1 MSSSFRSAVRATFRL
16 AVAAAIVAFALS
28 ATPGAATAQ
37 IERNSADRS
46 QSESSA
52 APEARTAD
60 DEFSRQLN
68 ELKKTFADLSK
79 KIDDSAQS
87 MGRIGNAETARK
99 EIEELRAHVGALLG
113 AVADNGTVFE
123 LGNKALKRAEDKLKA
138 LDQETRYKPEDRQ
151 YLIERWRELKTGTEG
166 AIRELERAR
175 KDFADLLRTLQTNE
189 DFIDEL
195 LQVREHEKALEV
207 IHKLT
212 DGIKDASDKL
222 KKLLTTLK
230 SPGA

>member
-1 MSSSFRSAVRATFRL
+1 MSTVTAARRMPTLLSGALAATVL
-16 AVAAAIVAFALS
+16 LMAAVAPAS
-28 ATPGAATAQ
+28 AQNPT
-37 IERNSADRS
+37 ERPPADAS
-46 QSESSA
+46 PAE
-52 APEARTAD
+52 PRTAD
-60 DEFSRQLN
+60 DEFSRQLS

-79 KIDDSAQS
+79 KIDAGVQS
-87 MGRIGNAETARK
+87 VGRLDNAEAARK
-99 EIEELRAHVGALLG
+99 EIEDLRGHVATLLG
-113 AVADNGTVFE
+113 AVADNGTVVE
-123 LGNKALKRAEDKLKA
+123 LGNKALKRAEDKLRA

-175 KDFADLLRTLQTNE
+175 RDFADLLRTLQTNE

-195 LQVREHEKALEV
+195 LQIREHEKALEV

-230 SPGA
+230 APGA

>member
-1 MSSSFRSAVRATFRL
+1 MSPLFAT
-16 AVAAAIVAFALS
+16 AAQRPSGLLLGAILAFALS
-28 ATPGAATAQ
+28 AMPGAATAQ
-37 IERNSADRS
+37 IERNAVDRS
-46 QSESSA
+46 QSESNA
-52 APEARTAD
+52 APEARPAD
-60 DEFSRQLN
+60 DEFSRQLS

-87 MGRIGNAETARK
+87 MGRTGNAETARK
-99 EIEELRAHVGALLG
+99 EIEDLRAHVGALLG

-151 YLIERWRELKTGTEG
+151 YLIERWRELRTGTEG

>member
-1 MSSSFRSAVRATFRL
+1 MSVVPSAMRVPAL
-16 AVAAAIVAFALS
+16 LPIALAAALVW
-28 ATPGAATAQ
+28 AAPAIAQ
-37 IERNSADRS
+37 VDRNQAERS
-46 QSESSA
+46 QAGEGA
-52 APEARTAD
+52 EQRTTD
-60 DEFSRQLN
+60 DEFSRQLS

-79 KIDDSAQS
+79 KIDDGAQS
-87 MGRIGNAETARK
+87 MGRLNDAESARK
-99 EIEELRAHVGALLG
+99 EIEELRAHVAALLG

-123 LGNKALKRAEDKLKA
+123 LGNKALKRADDKLKA
-138 LDQETRYKPEDRQ
+138 LEQETRYKPEDRQ
-151 YLIERWRELKTGTEG
+151 YLIDRWRELKTGTEG
-166 AIRELERAR
+166 AIRDLERAR

-195 LQVREHEKALEV
+195 LQVREHEKALDV

>member
-1 MSSSFRSAVRATFRL
+1 M
-16 AVAAAIVAFALS
+16 
-28 ATPGAATAQ
+28 
-37 IERNSADRS
+37 
-46 QSESSA
+46 
-52 APEARTAD
+52 
-60 DEFSRQLN
+60 
-68 ELKKTFADLSK
+68 
-79 KIDDSAQS
+79 
-87 MGRIGNAETARK
+87 
-99 EIEELRAHVGALLG
+99 
-113 AVADNGTVFE
+113 
-123 LGNKALKRAEDKLKA
+123 
-138 LDQETRYKPEDRQ
+138 
-151 YLIERWRELKTGTEG
+151 KTGTEG
-166 AIRELERAR
+166 AIRDLERAR

>member
-1 MSSSFRSAVRATFRL
+1 MSPVFAGSRMRVLWPGVLVTAVLLVFPLAPVSAQSPAERAPGDSN
-16 AVAAAIVAFALS
+16 AAE
-28 ATPGAATAQ
+28 P
-37 IERNSADRS
+37 
-46 QSESSA
+46 
-52 APEARTAD
+52 RTAD
-60 DEFSRQLN
+60 EEFSRQLS
-68 ELKKTFADLSK
+68 ELKKTFSDLSK
-79 KIDDSAQS
+79 KIDEGAQS
-87 MGRIGNAETARK
+87 MGRLDNAEAARK
-99 EIEELRAHVGALLG
+99 EIEDLRGHVATLLG
-113 AVADNGTVFE
+113 AVADNGTVVD

-207 IHKLT
+207 IRGLT

>member
-1 MSSSFRSAVRATFRL
+1 MSLVPFAMRVSVPLPVALMAAVL
-16 AVAAAIVAFALS
+16 IWAAPAI
-28 ATPGAATAQ
+28 AQ
-37 IERNSADRS
+37 VDRNPAERS
-46 QSESSA
+46 QAGEVA
-52 APEARTAD
+52 EQRTAD
-60 DEFSRQLN
+60 DEFSRQLT

-79 KIDDSAQS
+79 KIDDGAQS
-87 MGRIGNAETARK
+87 MGRLNDAESARK
-99 EIEELRAHVGALLG
+99 EIEELRAHVATLLG

-123 LGNKALKRAEDKLKA
+123 LGNKALKRADDKLKA
-138 LDQETRYKPEDRQ
+138 LEQETRYKPEDRQ

>member
-1 MSSSFRSAVRATFRL
+1 M
-16 AVAAAIVAFALS
+16 
-28 ATPGAATAQ
+28 
-37 IERNSADRS
+37 
-46 QSESSA
+46 
-52 APEARTAD
+52 
-60 DEFSRQLN
+60 
-68 ELKKTFADLSK
+68 
-79 KIDDSAQS
+79 
-87 MGRIGNAETARK
+87 
-99 EIEELRAHVGALLG
+99 
-113 AVADNGTVFE
+113 FE
-123 LGNKALKRAEDKLKA
+123 LGNKALRRAEDKLKA

-151 YLIERWRELKTGTEG
+151 YLIERWRQLKTATEG
-166 AIRELERAR
+166 SIRELERAR

-230 SPGA
+230 SPELINAATGRLALARGRSADCFVARARCLQHRQERRLRRDQDRAEHRRDGGLSRFGEA

>member
-1 MSSSFRSAVRATFRL
+1 LPGALV
-16 AVAAAIVAFALS
+16 AVALFAVPVAPAAAQS
-28 ATPGAATAQ
+28 ASERAPTSRNAAEPQ
-37 IERNSADRS
+37 
-46 QSESSA
+46 
-52 APEARTAD
+52 TAD
-60 DEFSRQLN
+60 EEFSRQLN
-68 ELKKTFADLSK
+68 ELKKTFSDLSK
-79 KIDDSAQS
+79 KIDDGAQS
-87 MGRIGNAETARK
+87 MGRLNNAESARK
-99 EIEELRAHVGALLG
+99 EIEDLRAHVATLLG

-123 LGNKALKRAEDKLKA
+123 LGNRALKRAEDKLRA
-138 LDQETRYKPEDRQ
+138 LDQETRFKPEDRQ
-151 YLIERWRELKTGTEG
+151 YLIERWRDLKSGTEG

-195 LQVREHEKALEV
+195 LQVREHEKALDV